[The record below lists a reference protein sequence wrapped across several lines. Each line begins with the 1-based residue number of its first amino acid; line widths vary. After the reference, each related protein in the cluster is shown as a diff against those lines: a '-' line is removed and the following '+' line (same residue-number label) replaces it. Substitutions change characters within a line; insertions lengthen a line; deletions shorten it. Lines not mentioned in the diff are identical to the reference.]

1 MAGIV
6 SSNTSPGSCGHRD
19 VVIDVD
25 GVPVTL
31 LKTVDDATPLTLAE
45 KIQLCQLMIRWRRT
59 AHNWNLA
66 DLLNRAV
73 IGDEATNVKIY
84 TFFGPGA
91 AITKTNIGTTY
102 VNICAGANGEPVVAD
117 FTGCT
122 EYRLRLYAN
131 LVGIGQW
138 GARVLRPGSDVLHDA
153 PNLGAA
159 GERALDTNWQP
170 LPAAFLGQ
178 GLLELVAQGKSQTA
192 ADDPVYRFLAV
203 GLR

>member
-1 MAGIV
+1 MVDICTNTTNV
-6 SSNTSPGSCGHRD
+6 CSSGHRHLTIAGRTIAVHD
-19 VVIDVD
+19 SELGALVGAELDELLILAVRHKGIDF
-25 GVPVTL
+25 
-31 LKTVDDATPLTLAE
+31 A
-45 KIQLCQLMIRWRRT
+45 Q
-59 AHNWNLA
+59 
-66 DLLNRAV
+66 LLNRV
-73 IGDEATNVKIY
+73 VLGDEATNVKIY